1 MHELSIAHVE
11 LRPKHSIDEML
22 LHRGSIIL
30 GGAGLNVRYRPNLL
44 LSINQVLNCASD
56 QSYFLIVHLILTI
69 ALGQHLWVAL
79 VLHYEGLSQSL
90 GDPELR
96 GHLRHIRLVSL
107 PKAADGEQI
116 SHP

>member
-1 MHELSIAHVE
+1 MHDLSIAHVE

-22 LHRGSIIL
+22 LDRGSIIL

-69 ALGQHLWVAL
+69 ALGQHL
-79 VLHYEGLSQSL
+79 
-90 GDPELR
+90 
-96 GHLRHIRLVSL
+96 
-107 PKAADGEQI
+107 
-116 SHP
+116 